1 VAFAIIVA
9 IVANV
14 VSLVE
19 ITSVKESTYPYPNDI
34 VKCSDNDLFKEL
46 KQKNIYESIP
56 RSGYMD
62 LSMDRISVA
71 VLPYTKS

>member
-19 ITSVKESTYPYPNDI
+19 ITSVKESTYPHPNDI

-56 RSGYMD
+56 RSGYMY

-71 VLPYTKS
+71 VSPYTKS